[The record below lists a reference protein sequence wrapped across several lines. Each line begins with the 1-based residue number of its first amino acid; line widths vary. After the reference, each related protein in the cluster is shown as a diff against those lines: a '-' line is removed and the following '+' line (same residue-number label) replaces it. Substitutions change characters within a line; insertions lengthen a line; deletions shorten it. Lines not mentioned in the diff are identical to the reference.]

1 MIIITIILCLLVAVD
16 IALHLTLRRKKQL
29 ADLCNI
35 SNGLLLRLAQEAP
48 GTFQHSL
55 HVATLVAEAGKRTR
69 ANVPLLVTGALY
81 HDIGKLWNPTM
92 YIENQKDGINPHD
105 KLSTQESADIIKR
118 HVSEGVKIA
127 DKEELPSEVKS
138 FISTHHGH
146 GTIKYFL
153 NTWINNNPG
162 QKPDIEQFTYHGK
175 DPVTKEEAILMMAD
189 GIEAASRSMSEYTHE
204 TISQFV
210 DDMIEN
216 LIHSGRLNHAHI
228 SIRDIQRSKMAF
240 KFCLETIYHS
250 RIKYPEIDSKSR
262 ENPVS
267 KH

>member
-1 MIIITIILCLLVAVD
+1 MIIALIILCLLVVVD
-16 IALHLTLRRKKQL
+16 IALHLSFRRKRRL

-35 SNGLLLRLAQEAP
+35 SNRLLLRLAQEAP

-55 HVATLVAEAGKRTR
+55 HVATLVAEAGKRVR

-81 HDIGKLWNPTM
+81 HDIGKLWNPSM
-92 YIENQKDGINPHD
+92 YIENQKDGINPHNN
-105 KLSTQESADIIKR
+105 LTTQESAEIIKR

-127 DKEELPSEVKS
+127 DKEELPDEVKT
-138 FISTHHGH
+138 FIKTHHGH

-153 NTWINNNPG
+153 NTWVNNHPG
-162 QKPDIEQFTYHGK
+162 EKPDIELFTYQGK
-175 DPVTKEEAILMMAD
+175 DPISKEEAILMMAD

-210 DDMIEN
+210 DNMIEN
-216 LIHSGRLNHAHI
+216 LITSGRLNHAHI
-228 SIRDIQRSKMAF
+228 SIRDVQRCKEAF

-250 RIKYPEIDSKSR
+250 RIKYPEIK
-262 ENPVS
+262 
-267 KH
+267 KL